1 MPTKSLKITVKD
13 KSTKLL
19 VKGQGVILFNRTSTT
34 NAKFTFFSAGRG
46 NKLSVEFS
54 ESGVHVSTNNGP
66 LVDSTNTQGLVADL
80 AATYWFSLDSQNQF
94 LLAGIG
100 EARMET
106 VIYAYS
112 FPVALHQSN
121 KEFLESLSHVVYDC
135 DNTFIPITPLK
146 ILRDPVT
153 AVIPLTLKDTAA
165 LTMDDVA
172 TGTYMP
178 VANLPATSQKLYN
191 CIAGP
196 KFCLDTPEFPDF
208 YRAIEYSIATPG
220 CWCYETLKKK
230 ATEFSKDRPNILETY
245 LRITLGQNNGESPGV
260 PYVMEIWPA
269 AHYSPVHS
277 HAGAEAVIR
286 VLEGGIHV
294 DLYPYL
300 SKEATPFLGAD
311 FVKGDIMWISP
322 TLNQVHQ
329 LKNTSS
335 ATCVTIQCYM
345 YDETDD
351 KHYDYF
357 DYLDEKGV
365 VQQYEPDSDM
375 DFVAFKELMLEEWAT
390 RSRGCCPRS
399 RR

>member
-13 KSTKLL
+13 RTTNLL
-19 VKGQGVILFNRTSTT
+19 VKGQGVIIFNRTSTT
-34 NAKFTFFSAGRG
+34 NTKFAFFNNNRK
-46 NKLSVEFS
+46 NKLSVEFA
-54 ESGVHVSTNNGP
+54 EDRVQVSTNNEP
-66 LVDSTNTQGLVADL
+66 LVDSTNTKGLVADL
-80 AATYWFSLDSQNQF
+80 AATYWFSLDSQNQI

-106 VIYAYS
+106 VIYSYR
-112 FPVALHQSN
+112 FPNAFHASN
-121 KEFLESLSHVVYDC
+121 KQFLESLTHVVYDC
-135 DNTFIPITPLK
+135 DNTHVPITPLK
-146 ILRDPVT
+146 ILRDPITDCV
-153 AVIPLTLKDTAA
+153 PLTLKVTAM
-165 LTMDDVA
+165 LTLVDVA
-172 TGTYMP
+172 SGSFMP
-178 VANLPATSQKLYN
+178 VANLPVTAQKLYN

-286 VLEGGIHV
+286 VLEGDIHV

-300 SKEATPFLGAD
+300 SKDAAPFLGAD
-311 FVKGDIMWISP
+311 FVKGDVMWISP
-322 TLNQVHQ
+322 TLNQTHQ

-335 ATCVTIQCYM
+335 STCITIQCYM

-375 DFVAFKELMLEEWAT
+375 DYVAFKELRLEEWAT
-390 RSRGCCPRS
+390 RPRGCCF